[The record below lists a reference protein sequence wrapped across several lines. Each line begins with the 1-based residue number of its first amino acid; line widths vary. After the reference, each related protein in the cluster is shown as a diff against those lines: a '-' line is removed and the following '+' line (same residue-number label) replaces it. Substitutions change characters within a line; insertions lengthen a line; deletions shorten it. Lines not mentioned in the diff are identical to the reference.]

1 MCWIKGGLSRLTS
14 GGSDREVSKGGRSER
29 MERLLRDGSLQ
40 AWVIS
45 HVRSL
50 GLGIVYYGVRV

>member
-1 MCWIKGGLSRLTS
+1 MTS